1 MPTATSEMK
10 KDPTDLNLAT
20 ADSLW
25 TTAKDG
31 AVKLRMAELGPG
43 SEPPITTVQ
52 MFQKSVH
59 NYGHRPALAVNRNG
73 QWEFTS
79 YLQYYEQCRAA
90 AKSFLKLGLERFHC
104 IGILGINSPEWF
116 IADIGAIMAG
126 GFAVGIHTLFS
137 SDTQQYMA
145 SRCETQILV
154 VDNDQNL
161 QRTLQLQD
169 QLPHVRAIIQYHDEP
184 NVNRPNV
191 YTWKEFMQLGAD
203 IPDSRLDDII
213 TSLKANQCCA
223 IIYTSATTGLPNEV
237 MLSHDNVTWTVKAF
251 GNYVGLQDREILAS
265 NGHLCHVSARYDIWL
280 SICFGGTIYF
290 ASTDALKGS
299 KIEVLKQIRPTSFF
313 AGPRIWESIR
323 EMALSIASQLSWKR
337 GTITNQTKTPEM
349 AANSNHMNG
358 DDGLSWEYSFAE
370 SPFFKEIKAG
380 LGLDRCAYCHTG
392 SAPMKEDTKKFF
404 MGLNLPLMERYGMT
418 ETFGPHMASV
428 MENFRLMSCG
438 KAIPGCKTRIYRPD
452 EDGIGETCFWGRNIF
467 MGYLNMAAITK
478 KVFDEDGWFHTGD
491 LGKLDHDGFMY
502 LTGRIKEL
510 VITSWGSK
518 IPPVPMENA
527 VKKELPIISN
537 AMLVGDQRDFPSM
550 LLTLKCTVNADT
562 EEPQD
567 DLTPEA
573 IQFCQQLGSSAT
585 KVSEVVHSKDPAIYK
600 AIEKGMER
608 VNEKVLATFHQVQK
622 WTILTKDFSVTGGEL
637 GPSFKLRRSVV
648 KNMYA
653 QLIDELYQA

>member
-1 MPTATSEMK
+1 MPTATSEIK

-43 SEPPITTVQ
+43 SEPPMTTVQ
-52 MFQKSVH
+52 MFQKSVQ
-59 NYGHRPALAVNRNG
+59 NFGHRPALALNRNG

-90 AKSFLKLGLERFHC
+90 AKSFLKLGLERFHS

-137 SDTQQYMA
+137 SDTQQYVA

-154 VDNDQNL
+154 VDNHQNL
-161 QRTLQLQD
+161 QRILQD
-169 QLPHVRAIIQYHDEP
+169 QLPHVRAIIQYHDEQK
-184 NVNRPNV
+184 VNRPNV

-203 IPDSRLDDII
+203 IPDSRLDGII

-223 IIYTSATTGLPNEV
+223 IIYTSATTGLPNGV

-251 GNYVGLQDREILAS
+251 GNYVGLQDSEIFAS

-280 SICFGGTIYF
+280 SMCFGGTTYF

-299 KIEVLKQIRPTSFF
+299 KIEVLKQIRPTLFF
-313 AGPRIWESIR
+313 AVPRIWDSIHEKAVSIES
-323 EMALSIASQLSWKR
+323 ELSLKR
-337 GTITNQTKTPEM
+337 SIITNQTKTPEM
-349 AANSNHMNG
+349 AANGNHVNG
-358 DDGLSWEYSFAE
+358 DDGLSWDYSFAE
-370 SPFFKEIKAG
+370 TPIHKEIKAG
-380 LGLDRCAYCHTG
+380 LGLDRCVWCHAGT
-392 SAPMKEDTKKFF
+392 APMKEDTKKFF
-404 MGLNLPLMERYGMT
+404 MRLNIPLMERYGMT
-418 ETFGPHMASV
+418 ETFGPHMVSV
-428 MENFRLMSCG
+428 KDNFRLSSCG
-438 KAIPGCKTRIYRPD
+438 KTIPGCKTRIYRPD

-478 KVFDEDGWFHTGD
+478 KVFDEDGWLHTGD

-510 VITSWGSK
+510 VITSGGSK
-518 IPPVPMENA
+518 IPPAPVENA

-550 LLTLKCTVNADT
+550 LLTLKCTVDGDT

-585 KVSEVVHSKDPAIYK
+585 RVSEVVRSKDPAIYK
-600 AIEKGMER
+600 AIEKGMQR
-608 VNEKVLATFHQVQK
+608 VNEKALATFHQVHK